1 MELKPFV
8 NFRYP
13 KNNLIWKTVSNQLKS
28 ITHISYVLQKLYII
42 TDIAQLWLYVTV
54 WRMRIVSFNGWKKS
68 QMTEHFSSQE
78 DAQKIMIDY
87 YKETELENVK
97 EIIAKTKVLQ
107 PFNKD
112 TITSRKKM

>member
-1 MELKPFV
+1 
-8 NFRYP
+8 
-13 KNNLIWKTVSNQLKS
+13 
-28 ITHISYVLQKLYII
+28 
-42 TDIAQLWLYVTV
+42 
-54 WRMRIVSFNGWKKS
+54 
-68 QMTEHFSSQE
+68 MTEHFSPQE